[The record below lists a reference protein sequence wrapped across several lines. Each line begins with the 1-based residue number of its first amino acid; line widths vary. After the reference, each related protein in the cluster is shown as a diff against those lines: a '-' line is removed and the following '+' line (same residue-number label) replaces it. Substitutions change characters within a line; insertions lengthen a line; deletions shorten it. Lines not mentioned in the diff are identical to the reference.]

1 MILLHLKDGSTQRID
16 PKIETELLSLD
27 NRSFQRQ
34 IRRVAILDENGR
46 RVDLPLNRN
55 GSFIMW
61 LEIVKKGEIIKGE
74 RFCMRSGRISL
85 RATLYYSDNR
95 IVFDLDESGGFR

>member
-16 PKIETELLSLD
+16 PTTEAELLSLD
-27 NRSFQRQ
+27 DRSYQRQ
-34 IRRVAILDENGR
+34 IRRVAILDETGR

-61 LEIVKKGEIIKGE
+61 LELVRKGGIVKGE
-74 RFCMRSGRISL
+74 RFCMRNGRILL

-95 IVFDLDESGGFR
+95 VVFDLDKSGGFR